1 MLELIFKRLFAR
13 AAKHNQIQQQ
23 RGGKMKLHPLTKP
36 SLPRL
41 SLLSLALVGLV
52 APTQAADFTLGDFNL
67 KADSRLTLGS
77 SWRTNHRNSDYVAA
91 GTLAKTGKTPGLTP
105 LTQTYQGNS
114 SSNTDNG
121 NMNFDK
127 WDAISTAITGNHD
140 FSLSHNDYRNIGV
153 KLGFRYWYD
162 FALADLDGAPKN
174 ADMVNDYKNSKAFKD
189 AKSDIEL
196 TDAYIWGEFDIA
208 DRPAQVLLGRHVL
221 NWGESTFIQGGQN
234 VANPVDATALRR
246 PGAEV
251 KDALLPVAML
261 SGSMALDE
269 MGDFTLEAYYQL
281 EWQRTR
287 ADACGTYFSNA
298 DFAAEGCGPV
308 YYQSGETEK
317 DNLDGMLSSTNPL
330 AALYGAA
337 LGMSLDT
344 TDFTIAA
351 RAKDNEPKTGG
362 QFGVALKWY
371 AENLNGTEFGVS
383 FQNIHGRLPVVG
395 GKVST
400 GSNAYL
406 AGAFAGAA
414 LEGQAILPN
423 TITLG
428 GTIDSDLITNPFTKA
443 FVQGYEQS
451 ITVTNPGDQDAA
463 AAAAQAAAAT
473 AVLTAN
479 AMQGFGSDNP
489 TQYIVEFPE
498 DQKVI
503 ALSFAS
509 SLPTG
514 TAWSGEFTYRP
525 DAPVQI
531 NANDVLVR
539 GLLGNMGYNAE
550 TDNDLAHPLY
560 GALLARLPEDVRAMG
575 SGVQK
580 GYKELD
586 IFQFQSTFIH
596 DFNRILG
603 ADNLR
608 VIGEVGFTY
617 VNDLPDTDKI
627 RFGRSSIYGS
637 YGKQSATDDAL
648 LAGKKQATAA
658 TTFADNGY
666 VTDFSWGYRLVGQLE
681 YTNALIGGLTLTPRV
696 SWSHDV
702 SGYGPEPGS
711 QFYEGRKILGTAI
724 GAEYMSTYTA
734 ELSYTHYLNSGSDYW
749 DLDDR
754 DFISLSLG
762 VNF

>member
-1 MLELIFKRLFAR
+1 
-13 AAKHNQIQQQ
+13 
-23 RGGKMKLHPLTKP
+23 MKLHALTKP

-41 SLLSLALVGLV
+41 SLLSLALLGLV
-52 APTQAADFTLGDFNL
+52 PTAQAAEFTLGDFNL
-67 KADSRLTLGS
+67 QVDSRLTLGS
-77 SWRTNHRNSDYVAA
+77 SWRTKNRNNDYIAA
-91 GTLAKTGKTPGLTP
+91 GTLASTGKTPGLATNP
-105 LTQTYQGNS
+105 TYQGNS

-127 WDAISTAITGNHD
+127 WDAVSTAITGNHD
-140 FSLSHNDYRNIGV
+140 FSLSHNDYRNLGV
-153 KLGFRYWYD
+153 KVGFRYWYD
-162 FALADLDGAPKN
+162 FALANLDGAPSSAN
-174 ADMVNDYKNSKAFKD
+174 MVNDYKNSKAFKD

-196 TDAYIWGEFDIA
+196 TDAYIWGEFDVA
-208 DRPAQVLLGRHVL
+208 GRPAQVLLGRHVL

-251 KDALLPVAML
+251 KDALLPIAML

-269 MGDFTLEAYYQL
+269 MGDFTLEGYYQL

-308 YYQSGETEK
+308 YYQSGISEQAGLAGNLATTPF
-317 DNLDGMLSSTNPL
+317 DNLTAAYAGLNAVGVNVSSQDL
-330 AALYGAA
+330 
-337 LGMSLDT
+337 
-344 TDFTIAA
+344 TIAH
-351 RAKDNEPKTGG
+351 RAADNKPKTHG

-371 AENLNGTEFGVS
+371 AESLNGTEFGVS

-395 GKVST
+395 GRVSS
-400 GSNAYL
+400 GSDAQRAMHFGLMASDSDFQAAVQSDPNFSTQV
-406 AGAFAGAA
+406 GAVLTSQGIDPMTATPEQQAAAGAA
-414 LEGQAILPN
+414 VVAG
-423 TITLG
+423 
-428 GTIDSDLITNPFTKA
+428 
-443 FVQGYEQS
+443 
-451 ITVTNPGDQDAA
+451 
-463 AAAAQAAAAT
+463 AAAQAT
-473 AVLTAN
+473 AGVGNDA
-479 AMQGFGSDNP
+479 P

-539 GLLGNMGYNAE
+539 GLLGNMGYEA
-550 TDNDLAHPLY
+550 DNPQHNNLDAANPY
-560 GALLARLPEDVRAMG
+560 AALLARLPKDIRDMG
-575 SGVQK
+575 AGVQK

-596 DFNRILG
+596 DFNRLLG

-617 VNDLPDTDKI
+617 VNDLPDTKDI

-637 YGKQSATDDAL
+637 YGKQGDPTDPSVV
-648 LAGKKQATAA
+648 
-658 TTFADNGY
+658 FADNGY
-666 VTDFSWGYRLVGQLE
+666 VTDFSWGYRLVGQLQ
-681 YTNALIGGLTLTPRV
+681 YSNALIGGLTLTPTV
-696 SWSHDV
+696 SWTHDV

-711 QFYEGRKILGTAI
+711 QFYEGRKIIGTSL
-724 GAEYMSTYTA
+724 GAEYMNTYTA
-734 ELSYTHYLNSGSDYW
+734 NLSYTHYLSSGSDYW